1 MMKGR
6 KRGTER
12 EQGKREKDSIERERT
27 KTDNETKMR
36 EN

>member
-12 EQGKREKDSIERERT
+12 EQGKREKDSIERER
-27 KTDNETKMR
+27 
-36 EN
+36 ENKN